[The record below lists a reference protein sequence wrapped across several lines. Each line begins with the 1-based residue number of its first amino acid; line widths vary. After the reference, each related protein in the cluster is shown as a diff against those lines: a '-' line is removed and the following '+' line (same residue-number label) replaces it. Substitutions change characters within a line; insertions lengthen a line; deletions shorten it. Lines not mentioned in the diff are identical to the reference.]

1 MQVDQP
7 LGDLPQSFRDEQAL
21 LVAAGITTWSALKRL
36 ENQELNRLAKGGLA
50 TARNLK
56 RLRGMAA
63 LVCDLD
69 LELAD
74 AALLIHSG
82 LATAATLAA
91 ATPQDVV
98 HQTGR
103 LQRQLNNHRQSS
115 VDLAM
120 ANRWIQ
126 LARTRQLQN

>member
-36 ENQELNRLAKGGLA
+36 EDQDLNRLAKGGLA
-50 TARNLK
+50 TTRNLK

-82 LATAATLAA
+82 LATAAALAA
-91 ATPQDVV
+91 ASPQDVV

>member
-36 ENQELNRLAKGGLA
+36 EDQDLNRLAKGGLA
-50 TARNLK
+50 TNRNLK

-69 LELAD
+69 LEMAD

-82 LATAATLAA
+82 LATAAALAA

>member
-7 LGDLPQSFRDEQAL
+7 LGDLPQSFRDDQAL

-36 ENQELNRLAKGGLA
+36 EEQDLNRLAKGGLA
-50 TARNLK
+50 TTRNLT
-56 RLRGMAA
+56 RVRGLAA
-63 LVCDLD
+63 LVWELD

-74 AALLIHSG
+74 AAWLIHSG
-82 LATAATLAA
+82 LATAAALAA

>member
-36 ENQELNRLAKGGLA
+36 EDQELNRLAKGALA
-50 TARNLK
+50 TTRNLK

-82 LATAATLAA
+82 LATAAALAA

>member
-36 ENQELNRLAKGGLA
+36 EDQELNRLATGGLA
-50 TARNLK
+50 PTRNLK

-82 LATAATLAA
+82 LATAAALAA

-120 ANRWIQ
+120 ANHWIQ

>member
-36 ENQELNRLAKGGLA
+36 EDQELNRLAKRGLA
-50 TARNLK
+50 TTRNLK

-82 LATAATLAA
+82 LATAAALAA

-115 VDLAM
+115 VDLAR